1 MSFSEIM
8 NNMATYQELVAQKAA
23 LEQQAAALAQQ
34 IEDARRAERASAI
47 AKVKA
52 LMAEHGVT
60 LAELGGAKGAAAP
73 RPVRAVKEKREK
85 ASSPR
90 KVPAKYRNAA
100 TGDAWSGRGL
110 KPNWLKA
117 ALASGSK
124 LEDFAV

>member
-1 MSFSEIM
+1 
-8 NNMATYQELVAQKAA
+8 MATYQELIAQKAA
-23 LEQQAAALAQQ
+23 LEQQSAALAQQ

-60 LAELGGAKGAAAP
+60 VAELSAGKSAAP
-73 RPVRAVKEKREK
+73 RTPK
-85 ASSPR
+85 APKPAASAR
-90 KVPAKYRNAA
+90 KVAAKYRNPA

-117 ALASGSK
+117 AIADGRK